1 MTTTAQ
7 YDNRTADLPKLAE
20 LIKDVRVAMLTTFPT
35 ATRGFGEPTR
45 PHSRPMYTQ
54 TIEPEHFDGTLWF
67 MTDSDSAKVH
77 ELAENSEVL
86 ITYAAP
92 TKNRFVVVTG
102 LARAEHNV
110 EKARELWNIHA
121 KGWWPE
127 GPASNSLALIE
138 VQVETAEYWDG
149 PSSTSYFISL
159 LKAVATGERVDPNTE
174 HGTLKPR

>member
-1 MTTTAQ
+1 MTMTAQ

-20 LIKDVRVAMLTTFPT
+20 LIKDMRVAMLTTFPT
-35 ATRGFGEPTR
+35 DKRGFGETMR

-54 TIEPEHFDGTLWF
+54 TIEPESFDGTLWF
-67 MTDSDSAKVH
+67 MTDSDSAKVQ

-86 ITYAAP
+86 ISYAAP

-102 LARAEHNV
+102 LARAEHNA

-127 GPASNSLALIE
+127 GPASRSLALIE

-159 LKAVATGERVDPNTE
+159 LKAVTTGERVDPNTE